1 MYQNKR
7 ILAVIPARG
16 GSKGIP
22 KKNLASLGG
31 RPLLC
36 YSIDSAKKSRFI
48 DRLVV
53 SSDSEEILAVAAEYG
68 AESIRRPGALATDR
82 AKMDGALRH
91 AILKLQKSGFA
102 PDLVVVLQPTSPFR
116 TAETID
122 RAISAFADSQ
132 RRFDALTAVS
142 CLTPKIGHIRSGR
155 YIPAGKVGMQRQELP
170 AWYKE
175 CGTVF
180 VFKTQNILAQKPL
193 FGARILPFVVSDGR
207 EILDIDTPH
216 DLDLAECLCAKLP
229 KTV

>member
-68 AESIRRPGALATDR
+68 AESIRRPG
-82 AKMDGALRH
+82 
-91 AILKLQKSGFA
+91 GFA

-155 YIPAGKVGMQRQELP
+155 YI
-170 AWYKE
+170 
-175 CGTVF
+175 
-180 VFKTQNILAQKPL
+180 
-193 FGARILPFVVSDGR
+193 
-207 EILDIDTPH
+207 
-216 DLDLAECLCAKLP
+216 
-229 KTV
+229 